1 LSKILNTNIGK
12 KITSE
17 LEQGLLVSIKFRI
30 VKMLDGIVDGAL
42 SDNDELKKR
51 VEKIAEKTEPY
62 KAIQEAL
69 NNARNT

>member
-1 LSKILNTNIGK
+1 LSKILDTNIGK

-17 LEQGLLVSIKFRI
+17 LEQGLPVSIKFRI